1 MVCREQPAWRAC
13 AETSPCWPHRAAAAL
28 PIQVSR
34 GSLSKGAAPGAWFH
48 LAVAY
53 AAVVSLPLLLST
65 PGPPE
70 SLSVRRCQTALCR
83 CKVLSPARQYPLK
96 GVIIDRRVTLG
107 QTVQSNFN

>member
-70 SLSVRRCQTALCR
+70 SLSVRRCPLAERVDKLSFR
-83 CKVLSPARQYPLK
+83 VARPWGDKVGDQVRGHLARYWS
-96 GVIIDRRVTLG
+96 GRR
-107 QTVQSNFN
+107 

>member
-28 PIQVSR
+28 PIQESR

-65 PGPPE
+65 PEPPE
-70 SLSVRRCQTALCR
+70 IPSVRRCLAVPRTPVWNTR
-83 CKVLSPARQYPLK
+83 PEVGMGHSTFIPAVD
-96 GVIIDRRVTLG
+96 G
-107 QTVQSNFN
+107 

>member
-70 SLSVRRCQTALCR
+70 SLSVRRCRRRAVTSAAAL
-83 CKVLSPARQYPLK
+83 LSRPSSGRFAA
-96 GVIIDRRVTLG
+96 GVG
-107 QTVQSNFN
+107 